1 MQARPMMK
9 AQRRDHG
16 KIRWRQKM
24 QSNLKLKAVCS
35 PYQMPGD
42 FAYYLLNRTTTV
54 ETLTDL
60 IDVARQT
67 TTFTL
72 DTEND
77 SRKKRPALI
86 QVECFD
92 DHRSIVILVETFHLP
107 PAGTSL
113 FDLFVSLFRT
123 ILSSEKIIQTWGPLK
138 KELEEFICYGLF
150 QEDDLNLPEK
160 SQKNIQ
166 NDFKRWYNG
175 MYPHGDRCIGKG
187 YFLDDDDNDEEND
200 DRVITKDFR
209 SCRCLHRPYKSPYHA
224 WSLQLAVAYTTG
236 QHLDKSHSISRWGL
250 GLDRRLRNNMLLN
263 QTYQPSTQLFVP
275 QKYFSE
281 RQRFSKLIYAINDCF
296 AVTKLAK
303 IIQQASH
310 PERLRPHEQSRLIRE
325 LHGKGANSK
334 PTPTRAADSFSLQP
348 KSSNRQQTS
357 ASIDLP
363 SVQARLEV
371 IDTQLQSIEFDDDQ
385 ALIDQLL
392 DERRRLQH
400 QQQLYLQHQYQQRK
414 KDTTRY
420 VWTVSLIF
428 LFLLLAV

>member
-1 MQARPMMK
+1 MMN

-16 KIRWRQKM
+16 KLRWRQKM
-24 QSNLKLKAVCS
+24 QMNMKLKAVCS

-42 FAYYLLNRTTTV
+42 FDYYLLNRTTTV

-175 MYPHGDRCIGKG
+175 MHPHGHRCIGKG
-187 YFLDDDDNDEEND
+187 YFLDDDDED
-200 DRVITKDFR
+200 DKIITKDFR
-209 SCRCLHRPYKSPYHA
+209 SCRCLHRPYKSPSHL

-236 QHLDKSHSISRWGL
+236 EHLDKSRSISRWGL

-281 RQRFSKLIYAINDCF
+281 RQRCAKLTYAINDCF

-325 LHGKGANSK
+325 LRGKGANSK
-334 PTPTRAADSFSLQP
+334 PTRSTHHVPSQSKP
-348 KSSNRQQTS
+348 PNQQQAST
-357 ASIDLP
+357 SIDLF
-363 SVQARLEV
+363 SVQARLEA
-371 IDTQLQSIEFDDDQ
+371 IDVQLRSIEFDDDE
-385 ALIDQLL
+385 ASIDHLL
-392 DERRRLQH
+392 DECRHLQH
-400 QQQLYLQHQYQQRK
+400 QQQLYLQQQYQQLKR
-414 KDTTRY
+414 DRPRY
-420 VWTVSLIF
+420 V
-428 LFLLLAV
+428 